1 MGLVFRICMKYVEA
15 ALKNENSEEE
25 QSVLQKVLR
34 LDNNTKT
41 AVILA
46 LDMFLVGIDTVRN
59 PITR

>member
-1 MGLVFRICMKYVEA
+1 MRLVFRICMKYVEA